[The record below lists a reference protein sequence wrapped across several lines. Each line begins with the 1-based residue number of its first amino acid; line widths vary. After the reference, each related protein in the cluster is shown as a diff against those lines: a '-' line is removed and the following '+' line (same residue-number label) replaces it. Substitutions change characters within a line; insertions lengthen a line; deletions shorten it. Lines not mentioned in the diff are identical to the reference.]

1 MEVEVDEEEAEEED
15 EEEEEEE
22 EVDLSLWHCIGIC
35 KCKFKLVARMHVV
48 RNGLRVCRIMKFI
61 ELIEPDFILQL
72 IEQHVVFADAADLLA
87 SGVCFK
93 CMKEVGMQAH
103 EIIAL

>member
-1 MEVEVDEEEAEEED
+1 
-15 EEEEEEE
+15 
-22 EVDLSLWHCIGIC
+22 
-35 KCKFKLVARMHVV
+35 MHVV
-48 RNGLRVCRIMKFI
+48 RNGLRVRRIMKF
-61 ELIEPDFILQL
+61 IEPDFILQL